1 MMTTPFKQSLV
12 GATQRI
18 DRLIA
23 GFSAF
28 VVLAATLVLLVCLAI
43 NVFVRYFNDAGGL
56 SWVGEL
62 SAFLFP
68 WMIAGGIVL
77 GVQRGAH
84 IAVDVLTTLLPERLR
99 LVWAI
104 AINLLVVATYAWLFH
119 AVVGM
124 MDIVAI
130 EISPMLNL
138 SVSWAYA
145 ALAYAALGTAAC
157 SLFIALRVMVQ
168 GAAALPQPEPEESG
182 L

>member
-1 MMTTPFKQSLV
+1 MTPFKQSLV
-12 GATQRI
+12 GATLRI

-23 GFSAF
+23 GLSAF
-28 VVLAATLVLLVCLAI
+28 VVLSTTLILLACLAV
-43 NVFVRYFNDAGGL
+43 NVFIRYFHAAGGL

-84 IAVDVLTTLLPERLR
+84 IAVDVLTSMLSNRLR
-99 LVWAI
+99 VVWAI
-104 AINLLVVATYAWLFH
+104 AMNLLLVATYVWLLS

-124 MDIVAI
+124 MDIVSI
-130 EISPMLNL
+130 ETSPMLNW
-138 SVSWAYA
+138 SASWAYG
-145 ALAYAALGTAAC
+145 ALCYAAVGTAAC
-157 SLFIALRVMVQ
+157 SLFIAVRVMVQ
-168 GAAALPQPEPEESG
+168 GVDALPQPEPEESG

>member
-1 MMTTPFKQSLV
+1 MTAFKQSLV
-12 GATQRI
+12 RASVQI

-28 VVLAATLVLLVCLAI
+28 VVLSTMLTLLACLAV
-43 NVFVRYFNDAGGL
+43 NVFVRYFHAAGGL

-84 IAVDVLTTLLPERLR
+84 IAVDVLTSLLSERLR
-99 LVWAI
+99 VMWAI
-104 AINLLVVATYAWLFH
+104 GINLLVMATYVWLFV
-119 AVVGM
+119 AVIGM
-124 MDIVAI
+124 MEIVSI
-130 EISPMLNL
+130 ESSPMLNL
-138 SVSWAYA
+138 SASWAYG
-145 ALAYAALGTAAC
+145 ALCYAALGTAAC
-157 SLFIALRVMVQ
+157 SLFIAVRVMIQ
-168 GAAALPQPEPEESG
+168 GVAALPQPEPEESG